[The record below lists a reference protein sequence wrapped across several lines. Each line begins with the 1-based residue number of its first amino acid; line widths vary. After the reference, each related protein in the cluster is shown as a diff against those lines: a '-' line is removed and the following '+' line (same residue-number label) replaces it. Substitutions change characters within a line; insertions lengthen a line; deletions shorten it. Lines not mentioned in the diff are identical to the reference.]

1 MHPRITRRD
10 FLKAASALAAP
21 GACAYAAAAP
31 DVAAPGSFAYAYVGT
46 YTPNGGG
53 IYLFRLDKASGALT
67 QLQVFDDIR
76 NPSWL
81 VTNPAQTRLYA
92 VSEIDNYQGA
102 RNGAV
107 VSYAIDSETLQIKRL
122 GAVSSGG
129 STPTY
134 ASLHPSG
141 KFLFVANYGGGNVAV
156 FPVTPDGAL
165 GDATDVRPSEGA
177 RHRARAVDDPPGQ
190 FAISDH
196 DSPHI
201 HMVAADPSGQFVI
214 ANDAGLDL
222 TLVWRFDAQA
232 GRLLPA
238 AVPVVAAPSGAAPR
252 HFAFHPNGRVF
263 YNLYEHD
270 AKVVVYDYD
279 GATGRMRHKQ
289 TIPATPQRFAGSILS
304 SAIRMTID
312 GRFLYVANRL
322 DSGLSAFAVAADG
335 ELRMF
340 ADTWVHADAPRSIA
354 IDPGSDLLFSCNQK
368 GDSITSFRI
377 NASNGTLQFTG
388 RYEPLGSPACI

>member
-31 DVAAPGSFAYAYVGT
+31 DVAAPGAFAYAYVGT

-92 VSEIDNYQGA
+92 VSEIDNYQGT

-107 VSYAIDSETLQIKRL
+107 VSYAIDSESLQIKRL
-122 GAVSSGG
+122 GAVSSAGT
-129 STPTY
+129 TPTY
-134 ASLHPSG
+134 ASVHPSG
-141 KFLFVANYGGGNVAV
+141 RFVFVANYGGGNVAV
-156 FPVTPDGAL
+156 FPVGADGAL
-165 GDATDVRPSEGA
+165 GEASDVRPSVGP
-177 RHRARAVDDPPGQ
+177 RHHARAMDDPPGQ
-190 FAISDH
+190 FAVSDH
-196 DSPHI
+196 DSPHV

-222 TLVWRFDAQA
+222 TLVWRFDAAA
-232 GRLLPA
+232 GRLMPA
-238 AVPVVAAPSGAAPR
+238 NVPVIPAPPGSAPR
-252 HFAFHPNGRVF
+252 HFVFHPNGRVF

-270 AKVVVYDYD
+270 GKVAVYDYD
-279 GATGRMRHKQ
+279 AARGALKLKQ
-289 TIPATPQRFAGSILS
+289 VVSSLPPKFEGSNLASEIV
-304 SAIRMTID
+304 MTAD

-322 DSGLSAFAVAADG
+322 HNAVAIFAVNDDG
-335 ELRMF
+335 QLRSI
-340 ADTWVHADAPRSIA
+340 AETWVHADSPRSLC
-354 IDPGSDLLFSCNQK
+354 IDPS
-368 GDSITSFRI
+368 
-377 NASNGTLQFTG
+377 GTFL
-388 RYEPLGSPACI
+388 